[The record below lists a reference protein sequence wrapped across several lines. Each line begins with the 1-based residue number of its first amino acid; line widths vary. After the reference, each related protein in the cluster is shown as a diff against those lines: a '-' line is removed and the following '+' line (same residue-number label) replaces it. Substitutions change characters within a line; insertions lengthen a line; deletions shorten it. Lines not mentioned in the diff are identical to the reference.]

1 MDLDGIIS
9 TKQTVNYESKRRAV
23 DSNTPVSFSIRVRE
37 VELRFVRDGS
47 VLRENLLKHRTIASP
62 VIGLEIPPCF
72 AEVMLLRPCLR
83 QSYPPGFNRSSF
95 LKSAKTPLRR
105 RAKEVVV
112 KYQPNQIVQ
121 SAYKILVLGVSS
133 PSCAAA
139 TTIFTGI
146 VFSCGWAASLH
157 VLLVILSKIR
167 SLLSR
172 HNDEQPLNI
181 TGQLILRGQNGYFQ
195 SGQVKDRVTYVA
207 HHTPFQAAEGFCYIY
222 MGVSL
227 ARSYREVS
235 GKTEYFHELVT
246 EPAQPLEVLSEDLPV
261 RCVMVLHEETWI
273 HKGQGCL
280 QKTPKP
286 SALMVFSCYLFK
298 YSYPSVSRVQILGSP
313 THTRHINSHKIGSPQ
328 QTPSWQ
334 RTPFQEGEAC
344 IITEQ
349 SLRRDFL
356 KVLQKSFHQTSQ
368 SISPSTT
375 RRPSL
380 LIREA
385 IKDPLLNALKPK
397 YFYQVRKRRTSPES
411 LTNTLLLHKEF
422 GQNKSEA
429 KKIAERSKSQSHQM
443 QTVQSNIRWL
453 TETEL
458 SAGPDTPLAAVLPA
472 YPSFLS

>member
-9 TKQTVNYESKRRAV
+9 TKQTVNYESKTRAV
-23 DSNTPVSFSIRVRE
+23 HSNTPVSFSIRVRE

-72 AEVMLLRPCLR
+72 LAEVMLLRPCLR

-105 RAKEVVV
+105 RAKEVVL

-121 SAYKILVLGVSS
+121 SAYKILVLGASS

-146 VFSCGWAASLH
+146 VFSRGWAASLH
-157 VLLVILSKIR
+157 VLLVIR

-195 SGQVKDRVTYVA
+195 SGQ
-207 HHTPFQAAEGFCYIY
+207 
-222 MGVSL
+222 
-227 ARSYREVS
+227 
-235 GKTEYFHELVT
+235 
-246 EPAQPLEVLSEDLPV
+246 
-261 RCVMVLHEETWI
+261 
-273 HKGQGCL
+273 
-280 QKTPKP
+280 
-286 SALMVFSCYLFK
+286 
-298 YSYPSVSRVQILGSP
+298 
-313 THTRHINSHKIGSPQ
+313 
-328 QTPSWQ
+328 
-334 RTPFQEGEAC
+334 EGEAC

-368 SISPSTT
+368 SITPSTT

-385 IKDPLLNALKPK
+385 IKDPLLNALKPSK
-397 YFYQVRKRRTSPES
+397 YP
-411 LTNTLLLHKEF
+411 
-422 GQNKSEA
+422 
-429 KKIAERSKSQSHQM
+429 
-443 QTVQSNIRWL
+443 
-453 TETEL
+453 
-458 SAGPDTPLAAVLPA
+458 
-472 YPSFLS
+472 